1 LRKVYFDHNATT
13 PVHPEVA
20 AAVQPFL
27 DDLFGNPS
35 SIHWAGRDVRKA
47 VEDARG
53 EIASFYGCRPLE
65 VVFTGSGTEAD
76 NLGVKGVAYRPG
88 NAGKHIITTQVEH
101 PAIMNTCRFLETQGF
116 RVTYVP
122 VNRQGVV
129 EPDAVRCAITKDTIL
144 VSVMAANNETGCIMP
159 IEEIGAIAREAGV
172 LMHTDAVQSTGKV
185 PISWETL
192 PVDLLSF
199 SGHKVNGVKGAG
211 GLLVRKGI
219 ELSPVLHGGHQER
232 GRRGGTENVAGIVAM
247 GKAFSVLSKSMGAEV
262 AEVRRLRDAFERALY
277 ARIPDLVLNGHP
289 TMRLP
294 NTVNL
299 SFRFVE
305 GEALLL
311 NLDMMGIACSSG
323 SACTS
328 GSLEASPILMAMGA
342 DPIDSQ
348 GALRFSLGRGNT
360 DEDVAY
366 AVDAIETVVDKLRA
380 MSPLYHPREAKCS
393 ISKIR

>member
-1 LRKVYFDHNATT
+1 LRKIYFDHNAST

-27 DDLFGNPS
+27 GDLFGNPS

-47 VEDARG
+47 VEDARA
-53 EIASFYGCRPLE
+53 EIGAFYGCRPLE
-65 VVFTGSGTEAD
+65 VVFTSSGTEAD
-76 NLGVKGVAYRPG
+76 NLAVKGVAYRPG
-88 NAGKHIITTQVEH
+88 NAGKHIVTSQVEH
-101 PAIMNTCRFLETQGF
+101 PAVMNTCRFLEKQGF

-122 VNRQGVV
+122 VNRQGIV
-129 EPDAVRCAITKDTIL
+129 EPDSVRRALAKDTIL
-144 VSVMAANNETGCIMP
+144 VSVMASNNETGCIMP
-159 IEEIGAIAREAGV
+159 IEEIGGIARGAGV

-185 PISWETL
+185 PLSWDSL
-192 PVDLLSF
+192 PVDLLTF
-199 SGHKVNGVKGAG
+199 SGHKVNGLKGAG

-219 ELSPVLHGGHQER
+219 ELEAVLHGGHQER
-232 GRRGGTENVAGIVAM
+232 GRRGGTENVVGIVAM
-247 GKAFSVLSKSMGAEV
+247 GKAFSLLSKDMAAEA
-262 AEVRRLRDAFERALY
+262 AEVRRLRDAFEQALF
-277 ARIPDLVLNGHP
+277 ARIPEIVLNGHP
-289 TMRLP
+289 TRRLP

-299 SFRFVE
+299 SFRYVE

-311 NLDMMGIACSSG
+311 NLDMLGIACSSG

-328 GSLEASPILMAMGA
+328 GSLEASPILLAMGA
-342 DPIDSQ
+342 DPTDSQ

-380 MSPLYHPREAKCS
+380 MSPLYHPREAKWNTTRS
-393 ISKIR
+393 